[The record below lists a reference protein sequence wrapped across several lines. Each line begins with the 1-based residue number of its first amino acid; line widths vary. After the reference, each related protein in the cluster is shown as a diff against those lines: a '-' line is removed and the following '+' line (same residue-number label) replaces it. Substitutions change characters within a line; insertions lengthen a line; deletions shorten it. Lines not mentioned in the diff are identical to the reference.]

1 MKIICAGLNYRSH
14 ALEMGRGIP
23 TEPVIFLKADSS
35 LLKKNKPF
43 FIPDFSEKIEYEA
56 ELVLKICKV
65 GRYIT
70 PAYAHRYYDEIT
82 LGVDFTARDMQS
94 QFSRNGLPWELSK
107 AFDGSAPIGKFIP
120 KEELGEVSNIDFSLL
135 RNDDV
140 VQQGNS
146 SDLIFGFDAL
156 ISWVSQFFTLKTGDL
171 IFTGT
176 PAGVGPVVRGDRLRG
191 LIGERVVFDFA
202 VK

>member
-1 MKIICAGLNYRSH
+1 MKIICAGLNYRNH
-14 ALEMGRGIP
+14 ALEMGREIP

-43 FIPDFSEKIEYEA
+43 FIPDFSERIEYEA

-70 PAYAHRYYDEIT
+70 PAFAHRYYNEIT
-82 LGVDFTARDMQS
+82 LGVDFTARDLQS
-94 QFSRNGLPWELSK
+94 DFSRKGLPWELSK
-107 AFDGSAPIGKFIP
+107 AFDGAAPIGMFIP
-120 KEELGEVSNIDFSLL
+120 KEEAGDVTSIDFTLI
-135 RNDDV
+135 RNEEV

-146 SDLIFGFDAL
+146 SDLIFDFDAL
-156 ISWVSQFFTLKTGDL
+156 ISRVSQFFTLKTGDL

-176 PAGVGPVVRGDRLRG
+176 PAGVGRVFRGDRLRG
-191 LIGERVVFDFA
+191 LIGEKIVFDFA

>member
-43 FIPDFSEKIEYEA
+43 FIPDFSERIEYEA

-65 GRYIT
+65 GRYVI

-82 LGVDFTARDMQS
+82 LGVDFTARDLQS
-94 QFSRNGLPWELSK
+94 QFSRKGLPWELSK
-107 AFDGSAPIGKFIP
+107 SFDGSAPIGMFIP

-156 ISWVSQFFTLKTGDL
+156 ISRVSQFFTLKTGDL

-191 LIGERVVFDFA
+191 LIGEREVFDFA

>member
-43 FIPDFSEKIEYEA
+43 FIPDFSERIEYEA
-56 ELVLKICKV
+56 ELVLKISKV

-70 PAYAHRYYDEIT
+70 PAYAHRYYNEIT
-82 LGVDFTARDMQS
+82 LGVDFTARDLQS
-94 QFSRNGLPWELSK
+94 QFSRKGLPWELSK
-107 AFDGSAPIGKFIP
+107 AFDGSAPIGSFIP
-120 KEELGEVSNIDFSLL
+120 KEELGELSNIVFSLL
-135 RNDDV
+135 KNSDV
-140 VQQGNS
+140 VQKGNS

-176 PAGVGPVVRGDRLRG
+176 PTGVGPVVRGDRLRG
-191 LIGERVVFDFA
+191 LIGEKLVFDFA

>member
-1 MKIICAGLNYRSH
+1 MKIICAGLNYRNH
-14 ALEMGRGIP
+14 ALEMGREIP

-43 FIPDFSEKIEYEA
+43 FIPDFSERIEYEA

-65 GRYIT
+65 GRYIS
-70 PAYAHRYYDEIT
+70 PAFAHRYYNEIT
-82 LGVDFTARDMQS
+82 LGVDFTARDLQS
-94 QFSRNGLPWELSK
+94 DYSRKGLPWELSK
-107 AFDGSAPIGKFIP
+107 AFDGSAPVGLFIP
-120 KEELGEVSNIDFSLL
+120 KEELGDLSGIGFTLI
-135 RNDDV
+135 RNEEV

-146 SDLIFGFDAL
+146 SDLIFDFDEL
-156 ISWVSQFFTLKTGDL
+156 ISWVSKFFTLKTGDL

-176 PAGVGPVVRGDRLRG
+176 PAGVGQVFRGDRLRG
-191 LIGERVVFDFA
+191 LIGEKLVFDFA

>member
-43 FIPDFSEKIEYEA
+43 FIPDFSERIEYEA
-56 ELVLKICKV
+56 ELVLKISKV

-70 PAYAHRYYDEIT
+70 PAYAHRYYNEIT
-82 LGVDFTARDMQS
+82 LGVDFTARDLQS
-94 QFSRNGLPWELSK
+94 QFSRKGLPWELSK
-107 AFDGSAPIGKFIP
+107 AFDGSAPIGSFIP
-120 KEELGEVSNIDFSLL
+120 KEELGELSNIDFSLL
-135 RNDDV
+135 KNSDV
-140 VQQGNS
+140 VQKGNS

-191 LIGERVVFDFA
+191 LIGEKLVFDFA